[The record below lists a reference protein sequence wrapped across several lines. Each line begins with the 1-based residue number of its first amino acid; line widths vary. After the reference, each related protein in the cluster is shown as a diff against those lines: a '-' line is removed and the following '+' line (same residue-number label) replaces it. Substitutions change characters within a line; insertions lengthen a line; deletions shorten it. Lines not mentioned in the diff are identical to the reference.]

1 MESLQVALSLVL
13 LIGAGLF
20 LRTVDNLR
28 RVDVGFNPNNL
39 VIFRVNPQL
48 NGYEQTRIASLY
60 DQMVQRLLGVAGVRS
75 VTLSNPPML
84 SGGVNST
91 AIAQS
96 RFCCGRMVC
105 WARRLW

>member
-1 MESLQVALSLVL
+1 MTGSRTLLNRSLLVIQVAISLVL

-60 DQMVQRLLGVAGVRS
+60 DQMGQRMAKEGYVPHFTS
-75 VTLSNPPML
+75 
-84 SGGVNST
+84 
-91 AIAQS
+91 
-96 RFCCGRMVC
+96 
-105 WARRLW
+105 

>member
-1 MESLQVALSLVL
+1 MTGSRTLLNRALLVVQVAISLVL

-48 NGYEQTRIASLY
+48 NGYEPARIGLALRSE
-60 DQMVQRLLGVAGVRS
+60 VQRLLAC
-75 VTLSNPPML
+75 LACAP
-84 SGGVNST
+84 
-91 AIAQS
+91 
-96 RFCCGRMVC
+96 
-105 WARRLW
+105 